1 MDLMVDFADKPE
13 LQLDLIHLLGLL
25 STDCGFEDYKKV
37 PTHGRLV
44 GAVANNFALV
54 RCGSVAQLSPLGAA
68 MLIRNMQA
76 YIFEPQ
82 SDSFIA
88 RQMTETLQALH
99 RILSRRPSG
108 TAFTLFPF
116 AYS

>member
-44 GAVANNFALV
+44 GAVANN
-54 RCGSVAQLSPLGAA
+54 
-68 MLIRNMQA
+68 
-76 YIFEPQ
+76 
-82 SDSFIA
+82 
-88 RQMTETLQALH
+88 
-99 RILSRRPSG
+99 
-108 TAFTLFPF
+108 
-116 AYS
+116 

>member
-1 MDLMVDFADKPE
+1 MV
-13 LQLDLIHLLGLL
+13 GW
-25 STDCGFEDYKKV
+25 
-37 PTHGRLV
+37 LV
-44 GAVANNFALV
+44 GAVTNDCARPLWL
-54 RCGSVAQLSPLGAA
+54 GQLSPLGAA

-82 SDSFIA
+82 SDSFIT

-108 TAFTLFPF
+108 TAFTLFPPF
-116 AYS
+116 ACS